1 MNKEEAVSYIR
12 NRIYR
17 YIDVDNECTDEYIR
31 ERISREIHLFSKDN
45 IISVNNKDYISKRVF
60 DSIRGLDVLE
70 EFLRDD
76 CITEIMVNG
85 TDNLFIEKLGS
96 LYQSDSCFEDE
107 KRLNDTAM
115 RIASRSN
122 RIVNAKNPILDT
134 VLDDGSRVCVVLS
147 PVSKNGTSITI
158 RKFYDNPL
166 TMEDLINGG
175 TISEEAADYLI
186 NAVKQK
192 KNIFMSG
199 GTGSGKTTLL
209 GILGNYIDEDE
220 RVVTIEDSAELNLSK
235 IKNWVRL
242 ETRGSNT
249 SGDGEITIRR
259 LIKTALRMRPD
270 RLIVG
275 EVRGDEA
282 IDMLQALNT
291 GHAGS
296 LSTGHANSSKDMISR
311 LETMVLYGLDIPIQ
325 AIRGQ
330 IASALDI
337 IVHLSRMKDK
347 SRKVIEISEI
357 TGMDNG
363 NIVMEPVYLFE
374 GDVKGGKA
382 VGELKNVQK
391 RYFRKRVY
399 KAL

>member
-31 ERISREIHLFSKDN
+31 ERISREMHLFSKDN

-85 TDNLFIEKLGS
+85 TDNIFIEKLGS

-325 AIRGQ
+325 SIRGQ

-374 GDVKGGKA
+374 DDVKGGKA

-391 RYFRKRVY
+391 
-399 KAL
+399 

>member
-76 CITEIMVNG
+76 CITEIIVNG
-85 TDNLFIEKLGS
+85 TDNIFIEKLGS

-374 GDVKGGKA
+374 DDVKGGEA

-391 RYFRKRVY
+391 
-399 KAL
+399 

>member
-31 ERISREIHLFSKDN
+31 ERISREMHLFSKDN

-85 TDNLFIEKLGS
+85 TDNIFIEKLGS

-374 GDVKGGKA
+374 GR
-382 VGELKNVQK
+382 ESC
-391 RYFRKRVY
+391 R
-399 KAL
+399 

>member
-85 TDNLFIEKLGS
+85 TDNIFIEKLGS

-115 RIASRSN
+115 RIASKSN

-296 LSTGHANSSKDMISR
+296 LSTGHANSSKDMLSR

-325 AIRGQ
+325 AIRVQ

-374 GDVKGGKA
+374 DDVKGGEA

-391 RYFRKRVY
+391 
-399 KAL
+399 

>member
-31 ERISREIHLFSKDN
+31 ERISREMHLFSKDN
-45 IISVNNKDYISKRVF
+45 IISVNDKDYISKRVF

-70 EFLRDD
+70 GFLRDD

-85 TDNLFIEKLGS
+85 TDNIFIEKLGS

-347 SRKVIEISEI
+347 SRKLIEISEI

-391 RYFRKRVY
+391 
-399 KAL
+399 

>member
-31 ERISREIHLFSKDN
+31 ERISREMHLFSKDN

-85 TDNLFIEKLGS
+85 TDNIFIEKLGS

-115 RIASRSN
+115 RIASKSN

-325 AIRGQ
+325 AIRVQ

-363 NIVMEPVYLFE
+363 NLVMESVYLFE
-374 GDVKGGKA
+374 DDVKGGEA

-391 RYFRKRVY
+391 
-399 KAL
+399 

>member
-85 TDNLFIEKLGS
+85 TDNIFIEKLGS

-115 RIASRSN
+115 RIASKSN

-166 TMEDLINGG
+166 TMENLINGG

-374 GDVKGGKA
+374 DDVKGGEA

-391 RYFRKRVY
+391 
-399 KAL
+399 

>member
-31 ERISREIHLFSKDN
+31 ERISREMHLFSKDN
-45 IISVNNKDYISKRVF
+45 IISVNDKDYISKRVF

-70 EFLRDD
+70 GFLRDD

-85 TDNLFIEKLGS
+85 TDNIFIEKLGS

-330 IASALDI
+330 TASALDI

-391 RYFRKRVY
+391 
-399 KAL
+399 

>member
-31 ERISREIHLFSKDN
+31 ERISREMHLFSKDN
-45 IISVNNKDYISKRVF
+45 IISVNDKDYISKRVF

-70 EFLRDD
+70 GFLRDD

-85 TDNLFIEKLGS
+85 TDNIFIEKLGS

-374 GDVKGGKA
+374 DDVKGGKA

-391 RYFRKRVY
+391 
-399 KAL
+399 

>member
-31 ERISREIHLFSKDN
+31 ERISREMHLFSKDN
-45 IISVNNKDYISKRVF
+45 IISVNDKDYISKRVF

-70 EFLRDD
+70 GFLRDD

-85 TDNLFIEKLGS
+85 TDNIFIEKLGS

-249 SGDGEITIRR
+249 SGDGEITIRK

-275 EVRGDEA
+275 EVRGNEA

-374 GDVKGGKA
+374 DDVKGGKA

-391 RYFRKRVY
+391 
-399 KAL
+399 

>member
-85 TDNLFIEKLGS
+85 TDNIFIEKLGS

-325 AIRGQ
+325 AIRVQ

-374 GDVKGGKA
+374 DDVKGGEA

-391 RYFRKRVY
+391 
-399 KAL
+399 

>member
-31 ERISREIHLFSKDN
+31 ERISREMHLFSKDN
-45 IISVNNKDYISKRVF
+45 IISVNDKDYISKRVF

-70 EFLRDD
+70 GFLRDD

-85 TDNLFIEKLGS
+85 TDNIFIEKLGS

-374 GDVKGGKA
+374 GDVKGG
-382 VGELKNVQK
+382 ND
-391 RYFRKRVY
+391 R
-399 KAL
+399 

>member
-31 ERISREIHLFSKDN
+31 ERISREMHLFSKDN

-85 TDNLFIEKLGS
+85 TDNIFVEKLGS

-374 GDVKGGKA
+374 DDVKGGKA

-391 RYFRKRVY
+391 
-399 KAL
+399 

>member
-31 ERISREIHLFSKDN
+31 ERISREMHLFSKDN
-45 IISVNNKDYISKRVF
+45 IISVNDKDYISKRVF

-70 EFLRDD
+70 GFLRDD

-85 TDNLFIEKLGS
+85 TDNIFIEKLGS

-374 GDVKGGKA
+374 DDVKGGKA
-382 VGELKNVQK
+382 VGELKNIQK
-391 RYFRKRVY
+391 
-399 KAL
+399 

>member
-31 ERISREIHLFSKDN
+31 ERISREMHLFSKDN
-45 IISVNNKDYISKRVF
+45 IISVNDKDYISKRVF

-70 EFLRDD
+70 GFLRDD

-85 TDNLFIEKLGS
+85 TDNIFIEKLGS

-270 RLIVG
+270 RIIVG

-374 GDVKGGKA
+374 DDVKGGEA

-391 RYFRKRVY
+391 
-399 KAL
+399 

>member
-31 ERISREIHLFSKDN
+31 ERISREMHLFSKDN
-45 IISVNNKDYISKRVF
+45 IISVNDKDYISKRVF

-70 EFLRDD
+70 GFLRDD

-85 TDNLFIEKLGS
+85 TDNIFIEKLGS

-115 RIASRSN
+115 RIASMSN

-374 GDVKGGKA
+374 DDVKGGKA

-391 RYFRKRVY
+391 
-399 KAL
+399 

>member
-85 TDNLFIEKLGS
+85 TDNIFIEKLGS

-363 NIVMEPVYLFE
+363 SIVMEPVYLFE
-374 GDVKGGKA
+374 DDVKGGEA

-391 RYFRKRVY
+391 
-399 KAL
+399 

>member
-31 ERISREIHLFSKDN
+31 ERISREMHLFSKDN
-45 IISVNNKDYISKRVF
+45 IISVNDKDYISKRVF

-70 EFLRDD
+70 GFLRDD

-85 TDNLFIEKLGS
+85 TDNIFIEKLGS

-166 TMEDLINGG
+166 TMEELINGG

-199 GTGSGKTTLL
+199 GTGFHPQLYNCQ

-391 RYFRKRVY
+391 
-399 KAL
+399 

>member
-85 TDNLFIEKLGS
+85 TDNIFIEKLGS

-357 TGMDNG
+357 SGMDNG

-374 GDVKGGKA
+374 DDVKGGEA

-391 RYFRKRVY
+391 
-399 KAL
+399 

>member
-85 TDNLFIEKLGS
+85 TDNIFIEKLGS

-166 TMEDLINGG
+166 TIEDLINGG

-391 RYFRKRVY
+391 
-399 KAL
+399 

>member
-31 ERISREIHLFSKDN
+31 ERISREMHLFSKDN
-45 IISVNNKDYISKRVF
+45 IISVNNKEYISKRVF

-85 TDNLFIEKLGS
+85 TDNIFIEKLGS

-391 RYFRKRVY
+391 
-399 KAL
+399 

>member
-31 ERISREIHLFSKDN
+31 ERISREMHLFSKDN
-45 IISVNNKDYISKRVF
+45 IISVNDKDYISKRVF

-70 EFLRDD
+70 GFLRDD

-85 TDNLFIEKLGS
+85 TDNIFIEKLGS

-115 RIASRSN
+115 RIASKSN

-374 GDVKGGKA
+374 DDVKGGEA
-382 VGELKNVQK
+382 VGELRNVQK
-391 RYFRKRVY
+391 
-399 KAL
+399 

>member
-1 MNKEEAVSYIR
+1 MNERMNKEEAVSYIR

-31 ERISREIHLFSKDN
+31 ERISREMHLFSKDN
-45 IISVNNKDYISKRVF
+45 IISVNDKDYISKRVF

-70 EFLRDD
+70 GFLRDD

-85 TDNLFIEKLGS
+85 TDNIFIEKLGS

-391 RYFRKRVY
+391 
-399 KAL
+399 

>member
-1 MNKEEAVSYIR
+1 MNKEDAVSYIR

-85 TDNLFIEKLGS
+85 TDNIFIEKLGS

-374 GDVKGGKA
+374 DDVKGGEA

-391 RYFRKRVY
+391 
-399 KAL
+399 

>member
-85 TDNLFIEKLGS
+85 TDNIFIEKLGS

-374 GDVKGGKA
+374 DDVKGGEA
-382 VGELKNVQK
+382 IGELKNVQK
-391 RYFRKRVY
+391 
-399 KAL
+399 

>member
-31 ERISREIHLFSKDN
+31 ERISREMHLFSKDN
-45 IISVNNKDYISKRVF
+45 IISVNDKDYISKRVF

-70 EFLRDD
+70 GFLRDD

-85 TDNLFIEKLGS
+85 TDNIFIEKLGS

-363 NIVMEPVYLFE
+363 NIVMESVYLFE
-374 GDVKGGKA
+374 DDVKGGKA
-382 VGELKNVQK
+382 VGELENIQK
-391 RYFRKRVY
+391 
-399 KAL
+399 

>member
-85 TDNLFIEKLGS
+85 TDNIFIEKLGS
-96 LYQSDSCFEDE
+96 LYQSDSCIEDE

-115 RIASRSN
+115 RIASKSN

-374 GDVKGGKA
+374 DDVKGGEA

-391 RYFRKRVY
+391 
-399 KAL
+399 

>member
-85 TDNLFIEKLGS
+85 TDNIFIEKLGS

-115 RIASRSN
+115 RIASKSN

-374 GDVKGGKA
+374 DDVKGGEA

-391 RYFRKRVY
+391 
-399 KAL
+399 

>member
-1 MNKEEAVSYIR
+1 MNKEEAVSYKR

-85 TDNLFIEKLGS
+85 TDNIFIEKLGS

-374 GDVKGGKA
+374 DDVKGGEA

-391 RYFRKRVY
+391 
-399 KAL
+399 

>member
-31 ERISREIHLFSKDN
+31 ERISREMHLFSKDN

-85 TDNLFIEKLGS
+85 TDNIFIEKLGS

-115 RIASRSN
+115 RIASKSN

-374 GDVKGGKA
+374 DDVKGGEA

-391 RYFRKRVY
+391 
-399 KAL
+399 

>member
-31 ERISREIHLFSKDN
+31 ERISREMHLFSKDN

-85 TDNLFIEKLGS
+85 TDNIFIEKLGS

-374 GDVKGGKA
+374 DDVKGGEA
-382 VGELKNVQK
+382 LVELKNVQK
-391 RYFRKRVY
+391 
-399 KAL
+399 

>member
-31 ERISREIHLFSKDN
+31 ERISREMHLFSKDN
-45 IISVNNKDYISKRVF
+45 IISVNDKDYISKRVF

-70 EFLRDD
+70 GFLRDD

-85 TDNLFIEKLGS
+85 TDNIFIEKLGS

-199 GTGSGKTTLL
+199 GTGSGKTTML

-391 RYFRKRVY
+391 
-399 KAL
+399 

>member
-31 ERISREIHLFSKDN
+31 ERISREMHLFSKDN

-85 TDNLFIEKLGS
+85 TDNIFIEKLGS
-96 LYQSDSCFEDE
+96 LYQSDSCFEDK

-199 GTGSGKTTLL
+199 GTGSGKTMLL

-391 RYFRKRVY
+391 
-399 KAL
+399 

>member
-31 ERISREIHLFSKDN
+31 ERISREMHLFSKDN
-45 IISVNNKDYISKRVF
+45 IISVNDKDYISKRVF

-70 EFLRDD
+70 GFLRDD

-85 TDNLFIEKLGS
+85 TDNIFIEKLGS

-192 KNIFMSG
+192 KNIFKSG

-374 GDVKGGKA
+374 DDVKGGKA

-391 RYFRKRVY
+391 
-399 KAL
+399 

>member
-31 ERISREIHLFSKDN
+31 ERISREMHLFSKDN
-45 IISVNNKDYISKRVF
+45 IISVNDKDYISKRVF

-70 EFLRDD
+70 GFLRDD

-85 TDNLFIEKLGS
+85 TDNIFIEKLGS

-107 KRLNDTAM
+107 KRLKDTAM

-337 IVHLSRMKDK
+337 VVHLSRMKDK

-374 GDVKGGKA
+374 DDVKGGKA

-391 RYFRKRVY
+391 
-399 KAL
+399 

>member
-31 ERISREIHLFSKDN
+31 ERISREMHLFSKDN

-85 TDNLFIEKLGS
+85 TDNIFIEKLGS

-107 KRLNDTAM
+107 KRLNDTAI

-311 LETMVLYGLDIPIQ
+311 LETMVLYGLEIPIQ

-374 GDVKGGKA
+374 DDVKGGEA

-391 RYFRKRVY
+391 
-399 KAL
+399 